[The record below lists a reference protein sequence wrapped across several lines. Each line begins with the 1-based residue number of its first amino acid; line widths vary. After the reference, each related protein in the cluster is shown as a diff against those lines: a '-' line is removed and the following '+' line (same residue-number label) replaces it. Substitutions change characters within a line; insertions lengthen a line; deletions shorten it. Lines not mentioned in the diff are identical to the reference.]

1 MGGMGTADIGAARLR
16 KSEKSHLPQVDQITD
31 RVGHGFPEAGIN
43 LWVSNVTEFPR
54 IRNRSV
60 TCGVQIPPLLRDS
73 NAAAAM
79 REIQRHR

>member
-1 MGGMGTADIGAARLR
+1 MTDLIETTFHWLREKLTGGSPD
-16 KSEKSHLPQVDQITD
+16 
-31 RVGHGFPEAGIN
+31 AGID

-60 TCGVQIPPLLRDS
+60 TCGVQIPALLRDS

>member
-1 MGGMGTADIGAARLR
+1 MTDLIETTFHWLREKLTGGF
-16 KSEKSHLPQVDQITD
+16 S
-31 RVGHGFPEAGIN
+31 EAGIN

-73 NAAAAM
+73 NATAAM
-79 REIQRHR
+79 REIQHHR

>member
-1 MGGMGTADIGAARLR
+1 MTDLIETTFHWLR
-16 KSEKSHLPQVDQITD
+16 EKLT
-31 RVGHGFPEAGIN
+31 GGFPEAGSN

>member
-1 MGGMGTADIGAARLR
+1 MTDLIETTFHWLREKLTGGF
-16 KSEKSHLPQVDQITD
+16 S
-31 RVGHGFPEAGIN
+31 EAGIN

>member
-1 MGGMGTADIGAARLR
+1 MTDLIETTFHWLR
-16 KSEKSHLPQVDQITD
+16 EKPT
-31 RVGHGFPEAGIN
+31 GGFPEAGID

-73 NAAAAM
+73 NAAAGM

>member
-1 MGGMGTADIGAARLR
+1 MTDLIETTFHWLR
-16 KSEKSHLPQVDQITD
+16 EKLT
-31 RVGHGFPEAGIN
+31 GGFPEAGID

-60 TCGVQIPPLLRDS
+60 TCGVQIPALLRDS

>member
-1 MGGMGTADIGAARLR
+1 MTDLIETIFHRLR
-16 KSEKSHLPQVDQITD
+16 EKLT
-31 RVGHGFPEAGIN
+31 GGFPEAGID

-60 TCGVQIPPLLRDS
+60 TCGVQIPALSRDS